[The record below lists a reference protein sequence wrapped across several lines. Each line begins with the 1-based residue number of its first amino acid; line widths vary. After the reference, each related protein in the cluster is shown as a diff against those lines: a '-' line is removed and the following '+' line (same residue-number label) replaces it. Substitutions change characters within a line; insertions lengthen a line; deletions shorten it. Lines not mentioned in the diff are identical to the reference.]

1 MRAEKIIFDFLK
13 LDIKHENYI
22 GQSNCLCKMTRKS
35 FPLLVTP
42 FKHMCRKYGPGENA
56 QAVEEEVWCGKGKV
70 HNSNSSSSAKRNFL
84 TSIKQVISSSILPE
98 NIFFEKSRLNKDIS
112 FIIKGRRLPPKV
124 PPGQFWTLLNQ
135 TT

>member
-1 MRAEKIIFDFLK
+1 MHK
-13 LDIKHENYI
+13 
-22 GQSNCLCKMTRKS
+22 
-35 FPLLVTP
+35 
-42 FKHMCRKYGPGENA
+42 
-56 QAVEEEVWCGKGKV
+56 AVEEEVWCGKGKV

-98 NIFFEKSRLNKDIS
+98 NIFFEKSRINKDIS
-112 FIIKGRRLPPKV
+112 FTIKGRRLPPKV